1 VLMTKFGKS
10 GKTGPSDF
18 LFCTIRFRQI
28 SEQEQDMSY
37 IQRFEDPRSFK
48 TWKGAKMYQEVNME
62 EIQARS
68 RCHKNRTI
76 RFWIPEYL
84 VFQNR

>member
-1 VLMTKFGKS
+1 MTKFGKS

-76 RFWIPEYL
+76 RFWILEYL